1 MMPWLPKLVARVR
14 VSVHTKLLGAFLAI
28 VVLLITVG
36 TTGLQVLQAS
46 NRRAEDLLRH
56 QRQIAAYRQLQHDT
70 MAELYHVVSS
80 LLGSNERTF
89 KAAFRRLT
97 QLHYN
102 LERLQFVAQ
111 DETELIG
118 RVRQDYQRFIEVVS
132 HVDEFIQAGKVA
144 EGL

>member
-1 MMPWLPKLVARVR
+1 MMPWLPRLVARVR
-14 VSVHTKLLGAFLAI
+14 VSVHTKLLVAFLAI

-36 TTGLQVLQAS
+36 ATGLQVLHAS

-80 LLGSNERTF
+80 LLGSNESTF
-89 KAAFRRLT
+89 KAALRRLT
-97 QLHYN
+97 QFNYN

-111 DETELIG
+111 DEADLIG
-118 RVRQDYQRFIEVVS
+118 RM
-132 HVDEFIQAGKVA
+132 
-144 EGL
+144 